1 VLSIALGG
9 EGRTLAVGQGETFM
23 AVTLPEPG
31 GDPRETFYVAA
42 HEAVGTVSNQV
53 VRDNSTPADE
63 QAGHAARWSTLAA
76 VRGGELLLARVLP
89 ELADGYRRYYLRLA
103 RQPLTGDVAARFA
116 ATFAI
121 PDHIRTALERQVD
134 LILGGI

>member
-1 VLSIALGG
+1 
-9 EGRTLAVGQGETFM
+9 
-23 AVTLPEPG
+23 
-31 GDPRETFYVAA
+31 
-42 HEAVGTVSNQV
+42 
-53 VRDNSTPADE
+53 
-63 QAGHAARWSTLAA
+63 
-76 VRGGELLLARVLP
+76 LLLARVLP